1 MKERT
6 DLSEDMY
13 WERQAVLEKEDSIRK
28 NKALVS
34 GHETNYN
41 KKGGYRS
48 VVHAAEIPYTG
59 SFCFITHSIE
69 YEQKKI
75 GETDMDFRSIG
86 LTGVGNARQLGGYI
100 GADGRKIKENL
111 LLRTGKLADA
121 DTEDLRRLREVYQLS
136 EVVDFRTSFERD
148 AQPDPVMEGV
158 TNHHIGILDE
168 SSKANEGM
176 AAAAAGGAFPIEKV
190 MEFITN
196 GAMEDMYV
204 DIATNPHS
212 QQGYSRFFQILL
224 EHGQGAV
231 LWHCTA
237 GKDRTGFGSVL
248 VLAALGVDRK
258 TIVEDYVLTNHYY
271 QKNIAGFEQYIRSQG
286 YSDEAMKAAKAIAG
300 AEQDYL
306 EKALDVIDREYG
318 SMDIYLERKLGL
330 SVDNKQKLRDKFL
343 EI

>member
-1 MKERT
+1 
-6 DLSEDMY
+6 
-13 WERQAVLEKEDSIRK
+13 
-28 NKALVS
+28 
-34 GHETNYN
+34 
-41 KKGGYRS
+41 
-48 VVHAAEIPYTG
+48 
-59 SFCFITHSIE
+59 
-69 YEQKKI
+69 
-75 GETDMDFRSIG
+75 MDFRSIG

-100 GADGRKIKENL
+100 GADERKIKENL

-237 GKDRTGFGSVL
+237 GKDRAGFGSVL
-248 VLAALGVDRK
+248 LLAALGVDRK